1 VTLLVLFD
9 VDRTLFL
16 SSDSLYGEALAAAV
30 GEVYGLQLGED
41 AFARTD
47 NAGETARAGV
57 RKLLAAEGVDDAT
70 IDAGLA
76 VWTERLTDRYLE
88 LLSAAD
94 TSHWKAAPGAAETLE
109 QLGREHRLALLTGN
123 PERMARARME
133 RLGLDRYFGEGQG
146 GFGSDGEH
154 RADLIGIAR
163 ERAGGWPAER
173 TVLIGDT
180 PRDVAGA
187 REAGVR
193 AVGVTLG
200 RFGAD
205 ELADADAVVSSLPE
219 LPRALHD
226 VASTSV

>member
-1 VTLLVLFD
+1 
-9 VDRTLFL
+9 
-16 SSDSLYGEALAAAV
+16 V

-41 AFARTD
+41 AFAGTD

-76 VWTERLTDRYLE
+76 RWTERLTDRYLE
-88 LLSAAD
+88 HLTNAD
-94 TSHWKAAPGAAETLE
+94 TSHWEPAPGAVETLE
-109 QLGREHRLALLTGN
+109 RLGREHRLALLTGN

-133 RLGLDRYFGEGQG
+133 RLGLAEFFPERQG
-146 GFGSDGEH
+146 AFGSDGER
-154 RADLIGIAR
+154 RADLIAIAR

-173 TVLIGDT
+173 TVLVGDT

-187 REAGVR
+187 HEAGVR
-193 AVGVTLG
+193 AIGITQG

-205 ELADADAVVSSLPE
+205 GLADADAVIASLPE
-219 LPRALHD
+219 LPGVLHEL
-226 VASTSV
+226 T